1 MSERFAYYGISSNL
15 INYLTGPL
23 GQSTAVAAANV
34 NTWVGTASLLPF
46 WVLFLLTPS
55 SVDFGP
61 LSSLLYS
68 TSLHLDFAI
77 SQAAH
82 NPCIVAFG
90 ADQFDIQHP
99 QESLSKT
106 SFFNWWTFGVTS
118 GPLATL
124 IFLNYIQDNYSWA
137 LGFFI
142 PCISVAISLTLF
154 LHGCKSYRYAIKVE
168 DKSMI
173 QRVQRLLTKTTTYW
187 KRHPYELFDE
197 ERALGSQVP
206 HLYSKKFEFLNQA
219 ILAPGTNTTE
229 HQEIIIS
236 ETEEAKG
243 LLSLFPI
250 WFTSL
255 EYGIVSAQ
263 TSTFFTEQTKTIN
276 RNVISNLQVPPASL
290 QYLIGI
296 SVIICIPI
304 YGFIFVPIA
313 RSITK
318 HPSGITKLQ
327 RVGIGMVICSVSM
340 IIAGFVEFKRLEIA
354 LLNAVPMSF
363 WWLLP
368 QYILFGISNVFT
380 LIGLQ
385 ELFYDQVP
393 CELKGIGLSLFLS
406 IFGTGCF
413 ISSFLISIIQ
423 DFTSKGG
430 NGGWF
435 PDNLNQGH
443 LDYFYWLLAEIN
455 SLGFVIYV
463 TYAQSF
469 KYYNKSG

>member
-55 SVDFGP
+55 SALGLLTLCYVELPTTNTFFLLT
-61 LSSLLYS
+61 LS
-68 TSLHLDFAI
+68 T
-77 SQAAH
+77 
-82 NPCIVAFG
+82 FG

-206 HLYSKKFEFLNQA
+206 HLYSKKFD
-219 ILAPGTNTTE
+219 
-229 HQEIIIS
+229 

-255 EYGIVSAQ
+255 GYGIVSAQ
-263 TSTFFTEQTKTIN
+263 TSTFFTEQAKTIN